1 MCFKLGIR
9 GRGADVEAGWETSS
23 LQPDGAVPEENLRG
37 SSGSILFLFRLGFEA
52 GYRVPRG
59 QIPLSHIARSTTG
72 ARAGS
77 FSPPESS
84 LQSCQGEKG
93 GRSPTEAAPPLTA
106 KEHACRR

>member
-1 MCFKLGIR
+1 MCFKPGIR

-37 SSGSILFLFRLGFEA
+37 SSGSILFLIRLGFEA
-52 GYRVPRG
+52 GYRVSRG

-93 GRSPTEAAPPLTA
+93 GEVPD
-106 KEHACRR
+106 